1 MAPPTTPDPLPASPP
16 AFPSAAPSWRRFL
29 PLGVVLTALVAFFAL
44 GLDQQISY
52 QGLAAN
58 RQALND
64 LVAAHRG
71 LALLVFVAVYAGLV
85 AVSVP
90 GATVLTLAGGFLF
103 GTLLGGAAV
112 VVAATL
118 GAVGIFLVARTALG
132 DGLRRRA
139 GPWLGRLEDGFREN
153 AVSYM
158 LVLRLVPLFP
168 FFLVNLVPAF
178 LGVRLRDY
186 AVGTVVGIL
195 PGSFVYASVGAG
207 LGAVFDAGRLP
218 GPEDL
223 GRIEYIAPLAG
234 LALLSL
240 LPVLYRR
247 LRRRPAPTS

>member
-1 MAPPTTPDPLPASPP
+1 MAPPTTPPLPPIPP
-16 AFPSAAPSWRRFL
+16 AAGPSSWRRFL
-29 PLGVVLTALVAFFAL
+29 PLGAVLAALAAFFAL
-44 GLDQQISY
+44 GLDRQISY
-52 QGLAAN
+52 EALAAN

-71 LALLVFVAVYAGLV
+71 LALLAFIAVYAGLV

-90 GATVLTLAGGFLF
+90 GATVMTLAGGFLF

-118 GAVGIFLVARTALG
+118 GAVAIFLVARTALG

-139 GPWLGRLEDGFREN
+139 GPWLGRLEEGFREN

-186 AVGTVVGIL
+186 AVGTFVGIM

-207 LGAVFDAGRLP
+207 LGTVFDAGRLP

-223 GRIEYIAPLAG
+223 GRIEYVAPLVG

-247 LRRRPAPTS
+247 LRRRSAPTP

>member
-1 MAPPTTPDPLPASPP
+1 MPPPTDQPP
-16 AFPSAAPSWRRFL
+16 AWRRFL
-29 PLGVVLTALVAFFAL
+29 PLAAVLLALGAFFAL
-44 GLDQQISY
+44 GLDRHVSY
-52 QGLAAN
+52 EALAAN

-64 LVAAHRG
+64 VVAAHRG
-71 LALLVFVAVYAGLV
+71 PALLAFVAAYAALV
-85 AVSVP
+85 AISFP

-103 GTLLGGAAV
+103 GTALGGAAV

-118 GAVGIFLVARTALG
+118 GAVGIFTVARTALG
-132 DGLRRRA
+132 DGLRNRA
-139 GPWLGRLEDGFREN
+139 GPWLGRLEAGFREN
-153 AVSYM
+153 AFAYM

-186 AVGTVVGIL
+186 AAGTFVGIV

-223 GRIEYIAPLAG
+223 GRIEYVAPLAG
-234 LALLSL
+234 LAFLSL
-240 LPVLYRR
+240 LPVLYGR
-247 LRRRPAPTS
+247 LRRRPAPTP